1 MSPIKDV
8 RKLIAQFEM
17 WKCLA
22 QLLNPLVQGNALRA
36 VSLQTMQ
43 LSYAA
48 QCRERRDKLGEC
60 ERILKAIHTE
70 GEQVIEKAGL

>member
-1 MSPIKDV
+1 
-8 RKLIAQFEM
+8 
-17 WKCLA
+17 
-22 QLLNPLVQGNALRA
+22 
-36 VSLQTMQ
+36 MQ